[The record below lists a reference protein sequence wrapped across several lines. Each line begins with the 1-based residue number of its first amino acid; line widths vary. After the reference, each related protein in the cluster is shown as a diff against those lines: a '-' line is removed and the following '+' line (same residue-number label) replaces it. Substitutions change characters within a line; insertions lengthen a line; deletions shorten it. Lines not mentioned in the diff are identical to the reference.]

1 MKMPKGARLGLLSL
15 LMGFGHA
22 ADTALAQ
29 TGATGA
35 SADDTTIDAAAQPPR
50 NVSGS
55 GAVRYGI
62 DHFLL
67 EAGGFTS
74 SEQADYSLT
83 LRASAF
89 MSWRPDAAWE
99 VRAGGQVNGV
109 RQEGGVSDYAQWQ
122 ALFTDTFVRWR
133 SDDTR
138 LTLGAQTIIW
148 GRVDA
153 IPLIDRVSRI
163 DLTRFAI
170 DDLRE
175 RRLAD
180 LALRW
185 EQTSGDYKLD
195 AVVLPLCRCALLPD
209 VKSVWSPVNQVSG
222 EVIGLAPS
230 APLAALVRNAS
241 VDDDTG
247 GFGGGGLRLT
257 RTGGDFDFGV
267 TLARTRQSAPYYLVD
282 TTVPALNGIHPFNNF
297 AGVDAEW
304 ATDGLTWRTEL
315 GYTADVPVT
324 RPSAAMAMTS
334 AVDWVGAVEFFPG
347 GNDTRINL
355 QLLARSLRTSQSILE
370 LKNYFGLNGAVESSL
385 AQGRWK
391 AGLQFAIGLNV
402 SDWYLAPSL
411 SYVGWEP
418 YELYL
423 AGYYFAG
430 EDQTYGG
437 FFRKQNMLALGI
449 RKRF

>member
-1 MKMPKGARLGLLSL
+1 MTKLLWL
-15 LMGFGHA
+15 AML
-22 ADTALAQ
+22 ALA
-29 TGATGA
+29 GSSLAA
-35 SADDTTIDAAAQPPR
+35 EPAAKPAAAPTASTDDDADPADG
-50 NVSGS
+50 VSP
-55 GAVRYGI
+55 AKARAPEAPRYGI
-62 DHFLL
+62 DHFLV
-67 EAGGFTS
+67 EAGGFPN

-89 MSWRPDAAWE
+89 VSWRPDAAWE
-99 VRAGGQVNGV
+99 LRLGGQVNGV
-109 RQEGGVSDYAQWQ
+109 TQGGGVSDFTQWQ

-133 SDDTR
+133 SADTR
-138 LTLGAQTIIW
+138 LTLGEQTIIW

-163 DLTRFAI
+163 DLTRFAL

-185 EQTSGDYKLD
+185 EQDWGDLKLD
-195 AVVLPLCRCALLPD
+195 AVALPLCRCALMPD
-209 VKSVWSPVNQVSG
+209 VRSVWSPVNQVSG
-222 EVIGLAPS
+222 EVIGIAPS
-230 APLAALVRNAS
+230 PQLANLVRNATIN
-241 VDDDTG
+241 DDTG

-257 RTGGDFDFGV
+257 QTGGGFDFGL

-282 TTVPALNGIHPFNNF
+282 INAAALNGIHPFNNF
-297 AGVDAEW
+297 AGLDAEW
-304 ATDGLTWRTEL
+304 ATGDFTWRTEL

-324 RPSAAMAMTS
+324 LPTAAMVRTD
-334 AVDWVGAVEFFPG
+334 AVEWVGAVEFFPG
-347 GNDTRINL
+347 GKDTRVNL
-355 QLLARSLRTSQSILE
+355 QLLSRSLRTSETILE
-370 LKNYFGLNGAVESSL
+370 LKNYLGLNGAVESTF

-391 AGLQFAIGLNV
+391 AALQFAVGLSV
-402 SDWYLAPSL
+402 SDWYLAPSV

-418 YELYL
+418 YEVYL

-437 FFRKQNMLALGI
+437 FFRKQNMVALGI